1 MAGGFYTVGKWAV
14 ARTRPIVGN
23 GIFINRP
30 FGLHFFPDG
39 LLGIF
44 ASRPDRSFPSGHT
57 CLAFAT
63 AMALA
68 IFIPRWRV
76 AFLVIAACVGL
87 ERVLED
93 AHYMSDVVAGAGLGA
108 LAAILTRFLY
118 ERAFS
123 QWSPVAR
130 SLRLG
135 AMSACRI
142 CAIPVAKGVGFLAEK
157 LSNRQWALHV

>member
-1 MAGGFYTVGKWAV
+1 
-14 ARTRPIVGN
+14 
-23 GIFINRP
+23 
-30 FGLHFFPDG
+30 
-39 LLGIF
+39 
-44 ASRPDRSFPSGHT
+44 
-57 CLAFAT
+57 
-63 AMALA
+63 MALA

-76 AFLVIAACVGL
+76 ACLVFAACVGL

-135 AMSACRI
+135 ATSACRI

-157 LSNRQWALHV
+157 LFNRQWALHV